1 MQQPQPKRLDGIGQE
16 LKVNECV
23 YVISKSSNTGG
34 SVCLVT
40 KMNESMIQVN
50 GKSNIADDCL
60 IVVTQNLIELGKQG
74 QVDRLRAQY
83 ADKIVVVDPDAPPK
97 KEPVRFMLWKDQ
109 TGDQHLIRVEAIS
122 REGAL
127 NAMKNIPS
135 AVHFTN
141 THNYSCMTMGET
153 YMDRGYRKCIHF
165 GNGWRFNKSALW
177 SYRSLPDNIARHV
190 DDSMPHIII
199 PLADHQPDKVILPK
213 K

>member
-1 MQQPQPKRLDGIGQE
+1 MTQKKRVDAIGQE

-23 YVISKSSNTGG
+23 YVISKSAGIG
-34 SVCLVT
+34 VGLVT
-40 KMNESMIQVN
+40 KFNDTMTQVN

-74 QVDRLRAQY
+74 QVDSLRAQY
-83 ADKIVVVDPDAPPK
+83 ADKIVVIDPDAPPK

-127 NAMKNIPS
+127 KAMKDIPS

-141 THNYSCMTMGET
+141 THTYSCMFMGET
-153 YMDRGYRKCIHF
+153 YIDRGYRKCIHF